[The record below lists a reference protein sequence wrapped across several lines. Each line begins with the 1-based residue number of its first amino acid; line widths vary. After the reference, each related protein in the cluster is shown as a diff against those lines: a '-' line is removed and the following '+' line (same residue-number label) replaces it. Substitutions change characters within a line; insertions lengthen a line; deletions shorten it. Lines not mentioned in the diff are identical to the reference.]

1 MLEEVHLGHPWLR
14 GPGGRPQE
22 QLALGT
28 SCRSISADFG
38 VIVGAP
44 RGKDGHRARRPA
56 QPCTSGPETTSQ
68 KTSSAVSVFKPSEA
82 SASSPEPSTAKT
94 HFFFGHIF
102 LVAAVV
108 IEVELMCSVVLI
120 SGTQQSDA
128 VKYVYSFPASF
139 HL

>member
-56 QPCTSGPETTSQ
+56 QPRTSGPETTSQ

-94 HFFFGHIF
+94 FFFLVIF
-102 LVAAVV
+102 FL
-108 IEVELMCSVVLI
+108 LLLLLL
-120 SGTQQSDA
+120 
-128 VKYVYSFPASF
+128 K
-139 HL
+139 